1 MILHSSCSNGTFYD
15 THLTVNDPACA
26 VSLYSEN
33 TLYYSFQAPDP
44 VSNARPKIKITAS
57 VGEASGNMFSS
68 TGTTYGTMTCPC
80 FDFRGISRNGN
91 LLSYTLTLSE
101 DKLAP
106 ADNASLTLEW
116 SGIISTASEG
126 ICSVTV
132 EISGFGNELDGKN
145 TCYLYKSLAATE
157 ICYFTAS
164 PASACPGEPVTLEW
178 KVINVNAGYI
188 LPGGYNIFAGG
199 VQSSSSCVV
208 PMPFDSNSFFLYASG
223 SSQSVYK
230 EVKVFTPSPVIN
242 LLLEG
247 RSASWECHYASRYEL
262 AENGVY
268 SKIEPADSRI
278 LRDDTTSIAIR
289 CTGDPVSEEEIRL
302 VLPGTNI
309 TFNKYIHGYSNHKV
323 IGISWKIPDGRMAVV
338 KIWDTACYTVSS
350 LPEGNWE
357 YAYDS
362 KINVTAELIIDP
374 GTPQSLDFRL

>member
-1 MILHSSCSNGTFYD
+1 
-15 THLTVNDPACA
+15 
-26 VSLYSEN
+26 
-33 TLYYSFQAPDP
+33 
-44 VSNARPKIKITAS
+44 
-57 VGEASGNMFSS
+57 
-68 TGTTYGTMTCPC
+68 
-80 FDFRGISRNGN
+80 
-91 LLSYTLTLSE
+91 
-101 DKLAP
+101 
-106 ADNASLTLEW
+106 
-116 SGIISTASEG
+116 
-126 ICSVTV
+126 
-132 EISGFGNELDGKN
+132 
-145 TCYLYKSLAATE
+145 
-157 ICYFTAS
+157 
-164 PASACPGEPVTLEW
+164 
-178 KVINVNAGYI
+178 
-188 LPGGYNIFAGG
+188 
-199 VQSSSSCVV
+199 
-208 PMPFDSNSFFLYASG
+208 MPFDSNSFFLYASG